1 MKMNDA
7 LEVGVESLKL
17 ARISG
22 LEATEAT
29 NAMTSALR
37 GFNMEL
43 SQASAQR
50 ITDVYSKV
58 AAISASDVEELS
70 IAMSKTASIAASA
83 NMTVENT
90 AALLGTII
98 EATREAHETT

>member
-1 MKMNDA
+1 M
-7 LEVGVESLKL
+7 
-17 ARISG
+17 
-22 LEATEAT
+22 
-29 NAMTSALR
+29 LR

-70 IAMSKTASIAASA
+70 VAMSKTASIAASA
-83 NMTVENT
+83 NMTFENT
-90 AALLGTII
+90 AAFLGTII
-98 EATREAHETT
+98 EATREAPETA